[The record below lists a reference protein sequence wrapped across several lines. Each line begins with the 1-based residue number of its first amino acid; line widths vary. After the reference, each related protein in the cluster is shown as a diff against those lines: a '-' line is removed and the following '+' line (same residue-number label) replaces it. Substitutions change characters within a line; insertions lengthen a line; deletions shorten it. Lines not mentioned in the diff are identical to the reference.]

1 MVETEVLLV
10 FSGIRS
16 SRASSGPAGRVCQ
29 AYRRNALQFSA
40 RPGQRK
46 EYARCLIEARAA

>member
-29 AYRRNALQFSA
+29 AYRRNALQFSG
-40 RPGQRK
+40 RPGQRR